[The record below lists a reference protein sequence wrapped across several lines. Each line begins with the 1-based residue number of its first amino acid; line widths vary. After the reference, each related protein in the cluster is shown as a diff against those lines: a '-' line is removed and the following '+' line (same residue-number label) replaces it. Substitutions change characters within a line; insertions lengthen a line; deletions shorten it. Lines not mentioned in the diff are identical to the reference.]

1 MSTPA
6 VLALEDGTVFRGIS
20 VGAKGNTTGE
30 VVFNTAMTGYQ
41 EILTDPSYCRQIVTL
56 TYPHVGNTGTNPE
69 DLESGA
75 VYAAGLVI
83 RDLPLLHSNWRA
95 TESLGAF
102 LARCKV
108 VAIAD
113 IDTRKL
119 TRVLREKGAQAGC
132 IMTGDSID
140 ENAAVRAAKKFPGLK
155 GMDLAKV
162 VSTKRGYQWND
173 GLVFKAA
180 AAKPP
185 RPQSR
190 LHVVAYDF
198 GIKRNILRILGEHG
212 CRMTVVPAQ
221 TPADQVLAM
230 NPDGIFLSN
239 GPGDPEPC
247 DYAIE
252 AIRRFLETD
261 IPLFG
266 ICLGHQLL
274 GLACGA
280 KTVKMKFGHH
290 GANHPVLEIDSGRV
304 FISSQNHG
312 FAVDE
317 ATLPPTLRATHR
329 SLFDGSLQ
337 GLAHTERP
345 AFSFQGHPEAS
356 PGPHDL
362 TLLFEHFMYL
372 MVKRSQAQSR
382 ARSAAKGARAV
393 PAARGEDR
401 PGGESAVPAAQAGD
415 QPGAGDDAAQSGA
428 GEPA

>member
-6 VLALEDGTVFRGIS
+6 VLALEDGSVFRGIS

-30 VVFNTAMTGYQ
+30 VVFNTSMSGYQ

-56 TYPHVGNTGTNPE
+56 TYPHIGNTGTNPE

-75 VYAAGLVI
+75 VYSAGLVI

-95 TESLGAF
+95 TESLGSF
-102 LARCKV
+102 LSRCKV
-108 VAIAD
+108 VAIAE

-119 TRVLREKGAQAGC
+119 TRLLRDKGAQSGC
-132 IMTGDSID
+132 IMTG
-140 ENAAVRAAKKFPGLK
+140 ENIEESAAVRAAKKFPGLK
-155 GMDLAKV
+155 GMDLAKT
-162 VSTKRGYQWND
+162 VSTKKIYQWND
-173 GLVFKAA
+173 GAIWKTS
-180 AAKPP
+180 AKPP

-198 GIKRNILRILGEHG
+198 GIKRNILRILAEHG

-230 NPDGIFLSN
+230 NPDGVFLSN

-247 DYAIE
+247 DYAIA
-252 AIRRFLETD
+252 AIERLLLTD
-261 IPLFG
+261 IPIFG

-274 GLACGA
+274 ALASGA
-280 KTVKMKFGHH
+280 KTVKMKTGHH

-304 FISSQNHG
+304 MISSQNHG

-317 ATLPPTLRATHR
+317 TTLRDNVRATHR
-329 SLFDGSLQ
+329 SLFDGSNQ
-337 GLAHTERP
+337 GISRTDRP

-362 TLLFEHFMYL
+362 RLLFEHFMYL
-372 MVKRSQAQSR
+372 MVKRIQTNSR
-382 ARSAAKGARAV
+382 TRGSARQKSAEG
-393 PAARGEDR
+393 
-401 PGGESAVPAAQAGD
+401 
-415 QPGAGDDAAQSGA
+415 
-428 GEPA
+428 